1 MRGRGDLLV
10 CLSVWRVGARM
21 WVCARVHTCR
31 KKFGVGYEED
41 MKEMGES
48 CKEMGVLFSENGPE
62 SENVEEENGY

>member
-1 MRGRGDLLV
+1 
-10 CLSVWRVGARM
+10 
-21 WVCARVHTCR
+21 VHTCR